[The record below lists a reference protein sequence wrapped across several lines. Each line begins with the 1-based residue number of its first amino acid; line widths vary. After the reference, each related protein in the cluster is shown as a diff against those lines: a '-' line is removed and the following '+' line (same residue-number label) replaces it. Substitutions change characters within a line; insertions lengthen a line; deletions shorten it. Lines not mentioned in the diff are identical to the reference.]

1 MSQILITGGGG
12 LVGLNTARAF
22 AAEGTSVVITAR
34 HGHDRIENALGDLR
48 ELVTI
53 EPVELGR
60 GGEVLDLFSRYNFQ
74 AVIHAAQAHQH
85 AQTRT
90 SNRANYDMIF
100 NCLEAA
106 EATAVKRFLLV
117 SSIVV
122 YGGLAPPFGEDKR
135 FRVQATIDD
144 HPDAMAAVTAP
155 DGSRALA
162 APPFEVSVKRSL
174 ERIAL
179 DYAAP

>member
-34 HGHDRIENALGDLR
+34 HGHDRIEKELGDLR

-53 EPVELGR
+53 EPVELAR
-60 GGEVLDLFSRYNFQ
+60 SGEVLDLFSRYDFH
-74 AVIHAAQAHQH
+74 AVIHTAQAHQH

-106 EATAVKRFLLV
+106 EATGVKRFLLV

-122 YGGLAPPFGEDKR
+122 YGGLAPPFAEDTR
-135 FRVQATIDD
+135 FPVQADD
-144 HPDAMAAVTAP
+144 
-155 DGSRALA
+155 R
-162 APPFEVSVKRSL
+162 
-174 ERIAL
+174 
-179 DYAAP
+179 

>member
-12 LVGLNTARAF
+12 LVGLNTARVL

-34 HGHDRIENALGDLR
+34 YGHDRIEKELGDLR

-53 EPVELGR
+53 EPVELAR
-60 GGEVLDLFSRYNFQ
+60 SGEVLDLFSRYNFH

-90 SNRANYDMIF
+90 HNRGNYDMIF

-106 EATAVKRFLLV
+106 EDTAVKRFLLV
-117 SSIVV
+117 
-122 YGGLAPPFGEDKR
+122 
-135 FRVQATIDD
+135 
-144 HPDAMAAVTAP
+144 
-155 DGSRALA
+155 
-162 APPFEVSVKRSL
+162 
-174 ERIAL
+174 
-179 DYAAP
+179 

>member
-12 LVGLNTARAF
+12 LVGLNTARAL

-34 HGHDRIENALGDLR
+34 HGHDRIEKALGDLR

-53 EPVELGR
+53 EPVELAR
-60 GGEVLDLFSRYNFQ
+60 TGEVLDLFSRYNFH

-106 EATAVKRFLLV
+106 EATGVKRLVLV
-117 SSIVV
+117 SSIAV
-122 YGGLAPPFGEDKR
+122 YGGVAPPFAEDTR
-135 FRVQATIDD
+135 FHVQAQYDD
-144 HPDAMAAVTAP
+144 TSESMGDLSTPGV
-155 DGSRALA
+155 RL
-162 APPFEVSVKRSL
+162 
-174 ERIAL
+174 
-179 DYAAP
+179 